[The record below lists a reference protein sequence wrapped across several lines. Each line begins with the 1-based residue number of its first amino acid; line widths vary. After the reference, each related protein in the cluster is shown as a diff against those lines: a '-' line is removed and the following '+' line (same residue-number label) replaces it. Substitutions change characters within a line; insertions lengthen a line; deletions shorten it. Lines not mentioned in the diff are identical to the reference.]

1 MPIYH
6 LRGEGALFKEIIKR
20 WNMKTTN
27 SCNPHVLIT
36 ERRLRKTILWRFGK
50 WFESRP
56 KLYWS
61 LDNYRSTAASAYFR
75 IITPKSASQA
85 AISFQKELRYS
96 VPDRMERPP
105 CHKCTRFALRGWIS
119 IKKSLSKT
127 LEKAQKANCSA
138 KIKWKLKTRRSFPP
152 HNLQKYDTY
161 LRQCAVYKSTNI
173 EAWQH
178 QFPGH
183 KNETKLQH
191 LCDKTVTN

>member
-1 MPIYH
+1 MFWSRSADSERRSFEDSVND
-6 LRGEGALFKEIIKR
+6 LKVGR
-20 WNMKTTN
+20 
-27 SCNPHVLIT
+27 SCIGVLIFT
-36 ERRLRKTILWRFGK
+36 EALLLRPIL
-50 WFESRP
+50 ESSP
-56 KLYWS
+56 PNLPQKLPMDS
-61 LDNYRSTAASAYFR
+61 
-75 IITPKSASQA
+75 P
-85 AISFQKELRYS
+85 FQKELRYS

-127 LEKAQKANCSA
+127 LEKAQKAYCSA

-178 QFPGH
+178 HFPGH

-191 LCDKTVTN
+191 ICDKSVTN